1 MSHFK
6 PYMLLAAFAAAICIL
21 KFYPAGSDYESVG
34 KFRGANL
41 DREDWNPLIAD
52 TVNEKLL
59 TVAIDNKEYT
69 NRDLPIFMDDNL
81 NIMVPA
87 DILTEGLNCSS
98 HLYEGKKLLVEKRS
112 DAVLLGLGD
121 PEITV
126 NDEKHKIASPMIRK
140 KDAYFV
146 SIGEVSRKIGYD
158 YEWKIEKNRGSAVDL
173 SEAASIVPASYDL
186 RKKGRV
192 GTVKNQGNSGT
203 CWAFASLS
211 ALESSLL
218 PKEELQLSPDHMSM
232 SNSFVVDEKAGG
244 EYTMAMAYLLGWQG
258 PVYEKDDPFGDG
270 KTNRKLSAVKHV
282 QEVQIMEGKDYGK
295 IKEAVFKDG
304 SLQRDGKRQ
313 CADSVL

>member
-112 DAVLLGLGD
+112 DAVLLMKS
-121 PEITV
+121 T
-126 NDEKHKIASPMIRK
+126 KSH
-140 KDAYFV
+140 
-146 SIGEVSRKIGYD
+146 
-158 YEWKIEKNRGSAVDL
+158 
-173 SEAASIVPASYDL
+173 L
-186 RKKGRV
+186 R
-192 GTVKNQGNSGT
+192 
-203 CWAFASLS
+203 
-211 ALESSLL
+211 
-218 PKEELQLSPDHMSM
+218 
-232 SNSFVVDEKAGG
+232 
-244 EYTMAMAYLLGWQG
+244 
-258 PVYEKDDPFGDG
+258 
-270 KTNRKLSAVKHV
+270 
-282 QEVQIMEGKDYGK
+282 
-295 IKEAVFKDG
+295 
-304 SLQRDGKRQ
+304 
-313 CADSVL
+313 